1 MKTVF
6 LCGLAVFWAV
16 HLWSIL
22 ARKEIVQAISKVC
35 LLPLVFAVYI
45 TGTVQIFVPVILA
58 LFFGWLGDIF
68 LIKIENLT
76 FFRLGLASFLLGH
89 ILYIVA
95 MLKCTDSIN
104 TTALII
110 SIPVGIALGFFMFK
124 LIRPSK
130 EMIIPAIAYE
140 TVILIMVMSA
150 IQLAIARGSP
160 HGTLVLAGG
169 ICFLVSDAILAFITF
184 RGKPWYGDFPVM
196 LTYIS
201 AQLCIILGLSGLSII
216 GL

>member
-1 MKTVF
+1 MRMVF

-45 TGTVQIFVPVILA
+45 SGTEQILLPVIFA
-58 LFFGWLGDIF
+58 LFFGWIGDIF
-68 LIKIENLT
+68 LIKIENLK

-95 MLKCTDSIN
+95 MFHFVDSFN
-104 TTALII
+104 TLALII
-110 SIPVGIALGFFMFK
+110 SIPVGIALGFFVFK
-124 LIRPSK
+124 LIRPSR

-140 TVILIMVMSA
+140 TVIILMVISA
-150 IQLAIARGSP
+150 IQLAITRGSP
-160 HGTLVLAGG
+160 YGALVLAGG
-169 ICFLVSDAILAFITF
+169 ICFLVSDTILAFITF

-201 AQLCIILGLSGLSII
+201 AQLCIVLGLSGLSFPA
-216 GL
+216 